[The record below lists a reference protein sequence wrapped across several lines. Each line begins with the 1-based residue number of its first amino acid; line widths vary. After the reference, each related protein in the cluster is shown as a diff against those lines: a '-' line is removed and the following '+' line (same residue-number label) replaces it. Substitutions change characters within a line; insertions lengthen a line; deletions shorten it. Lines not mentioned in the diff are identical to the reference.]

1 MFHATVKE
9 TQVNVNRRKIL
20 KAVSAAP
27 AAAIAGMPGLVLGQS
42 PTRWRVQTLWGA
54 GEDTFKYFQEFCDKV
69 KANTNGRLDIQP
81 FAAGAVV
88 GAFETLD
95 AVGQSVLHGQSTY
108 PGYWAGKEPALAVIG
123 DFAFGYTSPA
133 QQERWL
139 YEKGGMDLL
148 RQAYRRFNVHTV
160 GATWWGVESLTSRK
174 PIRRPEDFAGVKH
187 RGAQGIAA
195 ETIAKMGASI
205 VVIPG
210 GEAYS
215 ALEKGV
221 VDSVDWSTLSVNAK
235 VGFFEV
241 AKFATYPG
249 FHSMPIQDFTVNA
262 NAWKA
267 LPDDVKQIVEKTFRE
282 FSAMQVSRIAEND
295 KKVAEDLKKKGVELV
310 TWSEADLSRA
320 RQLAQKVVD
329 EWSAKGPLAKQAA
342 ESQRSF
348 LKELKLLA

>member
-1 MFHATVKE
+1 MNLT
-9 TQVNVNRRKIL
+9 RRKIL
-20 KAVSAAP
+20 QAVSAVP
-27 AAAIAGMPGLVLGQS
+27 AAAIAGMPALALGQS
-42 PTRWRVQTLWGA
+42 TIRWRVQTLWGA

-69 KANTNGRLDIQP
+69 KANTGGRLEIQP
-81 FAAGAVV
+81 FPAGAVV

-95 AVGQSVLHGQSTY
+95 AVGQNVLQGQSTY

-123 DFAFGYTSPA
+123 DFAFGYSSPA

-139 YEKGGMDLL
+139 HDKGGMELL
-148 RQAYRRFNVHTV
+148 RQAYKRFNAHTV

-262 NAWKA
+262 GAWKA

-282 FSAMQVSRIAEND
+282 FSTTQVARIAEND
-295 KKVAEDLKKKGVELV
+295 RRAAEDLKKKGVELV
-310 TWSEADLSRA
+310 AWSDADLARA
-320 RQLAQKVVD
+320 RRTAQNVVD
-329 EWSAKGPLAKQAA
+329 EWAAKGALAKQAA
-342 ESQRSF
+342 ESQRAW
-348 LKELKLLA
+348 LRELKLLA

>member
-1 MFHATVKE
+1 MSLS
-9 TQVNVNRRKIL
+9 RRKFL
-20 KAVSAAP
+20 GATAAVSSAAF
-27 AAAIAGMPGLVLGQS
+27 AGMPAIVLGQA
-42 PTRWRVQTLWGA
+42 PTRWRVQCLWGA
-54 GEDTFKYFQEFCDKV
+54 GEDTYKYFQTFCEDVAK
-69 KANTNGRLDIQP
+69 NTGGRLEIQP

-95 AVGQSVLHGQSTY
+95 AVSQNVLQGQSTY

-123 DFAFGYTSPA
+123 DFAFGYTEPA

-139 YEKGGMDLL
+139 YEKGGMQLL
-148 RQAYRRFNVHTV
+148 RQAYARFNAVPV
-160 GATWWGVESLTSRK
+160 GATWWGVESLTSKR
-174 PIRRPEDFAGVKH
+174 PIRRPEDFKGVKH

-221 VDSVDWSTLSVNAK
+221 VDSVDWSTISVNNK

-249 FHSMPIQDFTVNA
+249 FHSMPIQDFTINA
-262 NAWKA
+262 TAWKV
-267 LPDDVKQIVEKTFRE
+267 LPDDVKRIVERTWRE
-282 FSAMQVSRIAEND
+282 FSAKQVATIAETD
-295 KKVAEDLKKKGVELV
+295 KKVAAEVTKTKGVELIA
-310 TWSEADLSRA
+310 WSAADLARA
-320 RQLAQKVVD
+320 RQLAQEVVD
-329 EWSAKGPLAKQAA
+329 TWAAKSPLAKQAA
-342 ESQRSF
+342 ESQRAF
-348 LKELKLLA
+348 LREIKLLA

>member
-1 MFHATVKE
+1 MSAS
-9 TQVNVNRRKIL
+9 RRTAL
-20 KAVSAAP
+20 KAVAAVSAATF
-27 AAAIAGMPGLVLGQS
+27 AGMPALVLGQQT
-42 PTRWRVQTLWGA
+42 TRWRVQTLWGA

-69 KANTNGRLDIQP
+69 KANTGGRLEIQP

-95 AVGQSVLHGQSTY
+95 AVGQNVLQGQSTY

-123 DFAFGYTSPA
+123 DFAFGYRAPD
-133 QQERWL
+133 QQNRWL
-139 YEKGGMDLL
+139 YEKGGMDML
-148 RQAYRRFNVHTV
+148 RQAYQRFNAYTI
-160 GATWWGVESLTSRK
+160 GATWWGVESITSRRAIRK
-174 PIRRPEDFAGVKH
+174 PDDFKGIKH

-221 VDSVDWSTLSVNAK
+221 VDSVDWSTISVNQK

-241 AKFATYPG
+241 AKFATFPG

-262 NAWKA
+262 NAWKS
-267 LPDDVKQIVEKTFRE
+267 LPDDLKQIVEKTWRE
-282 FSAMQVSRIAEND
+282 FSLTQVARIAEND
-295 KKVAEDLKKKGVELV
+295 KRVAEEVKAKGVELV
-310 TWSEADLSRA
+310 AWSDADLAKA
-320 RQLAQKVVD
+320 RETAQVVVS
-329 EWSAKGPLAKQAA
+329 EWAAKGPLAKQAA
-342 ESQRSF
+342 ESQRAY
-348 LKELKLLA
+348 LRELKLLA

>member
-1 MFHATVKE
+1 M
-9 TQVNVNRRKIL
+9 NSNRRKIL
-20 KAVSAAP
+20 KAVAAAP
-27 AAAIAGMPGLVLGQS
+27 TALVAGMPAIALGAKA
-42 PTRWRVQTLWGA
+42 TRWRVQTLWGA

-69 KANTNGRLDIQP
+69 KSATGGRLEIQP
-81 FAAGAVV
+81 FAAGSVV

-95 AVGQSVLHGQSTY
+95 AVGQNVLQGQSTY

-123 DFAFGYTSPA
+123 DFAFGYTAPE

-139 YEKGGMDLL
+139 HEKGGIDML
-148 RQAYRRFNVHTV
+148 RQAYKRFNVHTV

-174 PIRRPEDFAGVKH
+174 PIRRPEDFAGIKH

-205 VVIPG
+205 VVLPG

-241 AKFATYPG
+241 AKYATYPG

-262 NAWKA
+262 TAWKA
-267 LPDDVKQIVEKTFRE
+267 LPDDVKQIVEGTWRE
-282 FSAMQVSRIAEND
+282 FSRTQVARIAAND
-295 KKVAEDLKKKGVELV
+295 KRVAGELKAKGVELV
-310 TWSEADLSRA
+310 AWSEADLARA
-320 RQLAQKVVD
+320 RQIAQGVGD
-329 EWSAKGPLAKQAA
+329 QWGAKGALAKQAV
-342 ESQRSF
+342 ESQRAF
-348 LKELKLLA
+348 LRELKLLA

>member
-1 MFHATVKE
+1 MTS
-9 TQVNVNRRKIL
+9 TRRKIL
-20 KAVSAAP
+20 KAAVAAP
-27 AAAIAGMPGLVLGQS
+27 AAAIGMPALVLGQEV
-42 PTRWRVQTLWGA
+42 TRWRVQTLWGA
-54 GEDTFKYFQEFCDKV
+54 GEETFRYFQEFCDNV
-69 KANTNGRLDIQP
+69 KTNTGGRLQIQP

-95 AVGQSVLHGQSTY
+95 AVGQNVLQGQSTY

-123 DFAFGYTSPA
+123 DFAFGYREPA
-133 QQERWL
+133 QQNDWL
-139 YEKGGMDLL
+139 YKKGGIELL
-148 RQAYRRFNVHTV
+148 RQAYQRFNAYTV

-174 PIRRPEDFAGVKH
+174 PIRHPDDFKGVKH

-221 VDSVDWSTLSVNAK
+221 VDSVDWSTLSVNEK
-235 VGFFEV
+235 VGFFEI
-241 AKFATYPG
+241 AKYATFPG

-262 NAWKA
+262 GAWKK
-267 LPDDVKQIVEKTFRE
+267 LPDDVKQILEKTWRD
-282 FSAMQVSRIAEND
+282 FSLVQVARIAEND
-295 KKVAEDLKKKGVELV
+295 KRVAQEVQKKGVELIA
-310 TWSEADLSRA
+310 WSDEDLTAA
-320 RQLAQKVVD
+320 REIAQHVVD
-329 EWSAKGPLAKQAA
+329 EWAAKSPLAKQAA
-342 ESQRSF
+342 ESQRDY